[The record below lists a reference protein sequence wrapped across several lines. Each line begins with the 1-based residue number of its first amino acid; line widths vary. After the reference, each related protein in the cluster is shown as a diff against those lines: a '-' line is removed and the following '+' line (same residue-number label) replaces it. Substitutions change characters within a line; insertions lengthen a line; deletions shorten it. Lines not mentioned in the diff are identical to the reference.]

1 MKSPI
6 DVIRG
11 RIVDFDE
18 NGKLTIEAYYPDWRT
33 MTRREYS
40 ECNIQMID
48 GRPISNKQRRTCY
61 KLLREISA
69 YTGMGL
75 DPTKEWTKIKFLAED
90 LEETADKIFSLSDAP
105 MSLVCAYQ
113 RFLVR
118 FILDWDIPCSF
129 SLMDFVDDIND
140 YIYACLEHKKC
151 CICGQHCDLH
161 HVDRVGMGGDREEM
175 VHEGME
181 ALPLCRWHHTE
192 LHNIG
197 DREFYARYHLSK
209 GVILDKHL
217 CKIYGLKS
225 SKEEV

>member
-48 GRPISNKQRRTCY
+48 GRPLSNKQRRTCY

-129 SLMDFVDDIND
+129 SLLDFVDDTND
-140 YIYACLEHKKC
+140 
-151 CICGQHCDLH
+151 
-161 HVDRVGMGGDREEM
+161 
-175 VHEGME
+175 
-181 ALPLCRWHHTE
+181 
-192 LHNIG
+192 
-197 DREFYARYHLSK
+197 
-209 GVILDKHL
+209 
-217 CKIYGLKS
+217 
-225 SKEEV
+225 

>member
-48 GRPISNKQRRTCY
+48 GRPLSNKQRRTCY

-90 LEETADKIFSLSDAP
+90 LEETAVRYSPYP
-105 MSLVCAYQ
+105 MPRCPWYVPISGSWYGS
-113 RFLVR
+113 FLTGTSRVAS
-118 FILDWDIPCSF
+118 PC
-129 SLMDFVDDIND
+129 
-140 YIYACLEHKKC
+140 
-151 CICGQHCDLH
+151 
-161 HVDRVGMGGDREEM
+161 
-175 VHEGME
+175 
-181 ALPLCRWHHTE
+181 
-192 LHNIG
+192 
-197 DREFYARYHLSK
+197 
-209 GVILDKHL
+209 
-217 CKIYGLKS
+217 
-225 SKEEV
+225 